1 MSDISVIQPIK
12 PMTSSESLEDD
23 ARVKSASKSED
34 VSKKV
39 SDKKKQVKQDKE
51 QIFLDK
57 IGKTEF
63 ASFVL
68 DAEDSSA
75 TVYSN
80 PKVIPINIGQ
90 PIDENESLPHGFSIQ
105 GGEKNKATWGEATQA
120 IKDAI
125 KDEVESFHRYEVLPY
140 FIKRLNE
147 LLVVAKKTPKVC
159 LKKTT
164 LRLVFDAVDNAPQKP
179 TIRLSNF
186 DNCELDDTFDV
197 DHFFCF
203 GITSL
208 VKLLQE
214 LHDSFTSQDTV
225 FLCRHGFR
233 IDYNDLTWVPK
244 AKFPHDP
251 PLSPEGLQ
259 QGKDLAKRLKYEKID
274 LIVSSPFYRA
284 TQTAKCIAEEL
295 GIHYVVE
302 PAFGEF
308 LSINNRKALPVLDP
322 TPMQDEKLDKN
333 FVPLGG
339 KLDLETWETMELRV
353 KNCLNAIMKKYH
365 RVAIISHRSTLQA
378 ILSVVVGK
386 KFKYPLDFGSVTSL
400 TRSKE
405 DQEKFEIARLNMFSH
420 LSVFIENP
428 YYNPN
433 YAAKNYTDM
442 VVTATGDVHD
452 S

>member
-1 MSDISVIQPIK
+1 MADVSTVPVK
-12 PMTSSESLEDD
+12 LLNSSESFEED
-23 ARVKSASKSED
+23 RVKSASKSED
-34 VSKKV
+34 KTKKLATEKGKTKGIE
-39 SDKKKQVKQDKE
+39 SDKALA
-51 QIFLDK
+51 FL
-57 IGKTEF
+57 GKTGLSCF
-63 ASFVL
+63 LL
-68 DAEDSSA
+68 DTEDSSA

-80 PKVIPINIGQ
+80 PKVISIHVGQ
-90 PIDENESLPHGFSIQ
+90 STNENSVVPYGFTVETCKGITYTWKEMVES
-105 GGEKNKATWGEATQA
+105 
-120 IKDAI
+120 IKSMI
-125 KDEVESFHRYEVLPY
+125 KDELDDFYRYEVIPG

-147 LLVVAKKTPKVC
+147 LLSTAKTMKNVEIKNS
-159 LKKTT
+159 T
-164 LRLVFDAVDNAPQKP
+164 LRLVFDGVDNAPQKP
-179 TIRLSNF
+179 TIRLSNTENCVFNENF
-186 DNCELDDTFDV
+186 DI

-208 VKLLQE
+208 IKMLQE
-214 LHDSFTSQDTV
+214 IHDSFTSQDTV

-308 LSINNRKALPVLDP
+308 LSVNNRKALPVLDP

-405 DQEKFEIARLNMFSH
+405 DQDKFAIARLNMFSH